1 MSHVPIIFT
10 WDGEVMK
17 PLGRFARLC
26 DKQYVVGENY
36 RLEVVED
43 RSGESHRH
51 FFATV
56 NEAWANIP
64 EVHAGRWATPGMMR
78 KWALCRAGFYDE
90 TAFIASSKAEA
101 VRIASVFG
109 PLYDEIII
117 EGQTLRARK
126 AKSQSYK
133 AMTRKEFQDSKTKV
147 LDVLA
152 ELIGVTAD
160 ALASNSRSVA

>member
-1 MSHVPIIFT
+1 MTVPVIFS

-17 PLGRFARLC
+17 PLGRFSRLA

-51 FFATV
+51 YFATI
-56 NEAWANIP
+56 NEAWANLP
-64 EVHAGRWATPGMMR
+64 ESQAGRWATPDMMR
-78 KWALCRAGFYDE
+78 KWALCKAGFYEE
-90 TAFIASSKAEA
+90 TSFKASSKAEA
-101 VRIASVFG
+101 IRIAQVFG
-109 PLYDEIII
+109 PLYDEIIF
-117 EGQTLRARK
+117 EGELIHARK

-152 ELIGVTAD
+152 GIIGVTAD
-160 ALASNSRSVA
+160 QLASNARSVA